1 MSSYNTI
8 ETPQD
13 YVNYTFN
20 ITSRG
25 ITEVTGELAGLSNTV
40 TTILGQ
46 LAFKTSEYLT
56 HTESLMISMGAVSA
70 ASFASATKEAMKFE
84 QAIANVQAIGG
95 ESINAMQIGQA
106 AMQYSNQFGMD
117 VNSMTEGLE
126 ALSRAGLSATNV
138 MSGVLAEGV
147 KLSKLEGMDLE
158 DSINDLIS
166 STNLLAETDIDV
178 NSQEYA
184 NAVKAMNQHIVSTSE
199 SSPIN
204 AQNIMQS
211 LQHVGGYV
219 SSNKIDQDDLFA
231 VIAQLGAKGT
241 KGEMAGTALRAF
253 VAAGQKDQAQR
264 ALSRIGLDVSDL
276 WDESGEAML
285 PISEMKDVLDN
296 ALEAR
301 GYSKQEKLEF
311 YADFVGYKQ
320 ANQIMKI
327 DSSEVQQ
334 YKETIAHAWDL
345 GKKLDTILGTTHN
358 NMQILFQTI
367 KNFMTK
373 VGQSTL
379 PILNA
384 IVTPIKWGVQL
395 LDAMPFSENITGMI
409 LAFGT
414 LKAILLIIN
423 RVVPSIASM
432 YTSFSSGEEKAKG
445 IAGHFKNMYNDLTK
459 SYDILTHITD
469 SKYLSKI
476 RVAEGFM
483 GQQSYKQH
491 QYVTQEIYKLYTQDN
506 PNADKWFE
514 LAPIERELFESLTEA
529 MKDTEV
535 YKNIEGKYKEKSQKE
550 ALNIITFMENPQRA
564 SVTYGESKQDINK
577 RISEKTQANN
587 DAVNVSQQLK
597 NEVRDFAQELNNSL
611 IKKAETQEE
620 KDITSAI
627 LNTKEALAEA
637 IGRSVAQSF
646 RTREV
651 EVSKDLGSFEID
663 KRVASGAIKQLQE
676 IEAQVSN
683 ELGDIGYFLKDD
695 IDAIDNLI
703 STVRY
708 DLQQKI
714 SAYSNTNPSYMNH
727 VQEQRMEKGISRAAK
742 TNLGLLYSSE
752 QNNIDILNVLRN
764 NKWNRPNDSR
774 LGIRDAQMDA
784 IEEALHMDSGAG
796 NDRDTRLTNIHNKLQ
811 SKYEGK
817 AKEAKIAE
825 ILEKTEAI
833 WLKAEKEKEVP
844 SVVASRHLTD
854 ARAQHIGNAIGLGGF
869 NWAQIDNAADVLTEY
884 FKDARTNPKKQ
895 QELKRADKMLFS
907 FLEEAKGAGE
917 VFNAAEV
924 EELGYL
930 IRRYKQLMAARVQA
944 EEKANKSFDKSGGWM
959 NPLSANAGPKQ
970 AYRENIKNG
979 GGFYPNADLS
989 QFSWKDNFENFMQ
1002 TAIINAFDAP
1012 VRNKWGISYGS
1023 EIEINPAYIKDTS
1036 QAFFSDTLNTLLHE
1050 SAHSILQHQ
1059 ERDIDTTS
1067 SLYIGNSE
1075 NQWRGID
1082 INVIAELEA
1091 SMVAN
1096 LAMQKMGIDV
1106 EKDQI
1111 RQEQELLKLWSEMGE
1126 PDGLLSFAD
1135 LNHLADEM
1143 ANHVNDFVE
1152 MTRTLMDVAKSQEVL
1167 SNIQPSNVLT
1177 EKEKAKLVDIEN
1189 RFASIRKKRTVFA
1202 TGPSFNQDDN
1212 INFLQSNTLFV
1223 PYKGKRYFTREQIMS
1238 DDNLSPYEMQD
1249 LENELSMMETQNQ
1262 LGSINN
1268 LDDSNDITS
1277 YNLTQAEEYTYF
1289 ANIVGE
1295 AIEQVFDN
1303 IDLIDNDIFIKIHE
1317 SIQQI
1322 YNVLTEEPI
1331 SNELTKTQDNQTFAG
1346 TNNFIIQ
1353 GDFHIDSDGTI
1364 IPKSNVVIDLKDSKS
1379 INTPFIEHELS
1390 IEELKEIFFAPI
1402 ISMVNQIST
1411 DMENFL
1417 DFAKVFSFFKKG
1429 TEIIQNKTEDELKKE
1444 LNHIAG
1450 IMQQQEHMKNVF
1462 ANLVQD
1468 LLQLS
1473 ATIQGI
1479 DTRLTQLPE
1488 SNGVLENLRKNNK
1501 ENRKRGWRNPQ
1512 EPKDSGEEIIIGS
1525 YYVPGALP
1533 KNLAPGGYPQT
1544 VKDQIEE
1551 NRRNRL
1557 KKYDDEAQ
1565 SARMQHIKR
1574 ESDNTKAMN
1583 DFLNM
1588 AHNMRVDLATK
1599 HALNP
1604 ASLNENELDFIGLN
1618 KNRDK
1623 KRTKQEPTL
1632 EDYNKQLNGFLNAP
1646 NRKQQ
1651 GRFKSAQAEIDAKWE
1666 STKNLRVFGGVI
1678 ANNGA
1683 VQGPLTTIDLAEQ
1696 KRNQSAENAKAAL
1709 QRIKERNRV
1718 IKIVED
1724 NFITQDSGYVP
1735 IGGHTGLQQAA
1746 LIKEQQEKQLDTL
1759 SVEEKSQREI
1769 REFYAHEKSLREKEH
1784 NIILENENKK
1794 AKTAQEEY
1802 ERILTERDIR
1812 NNILNLDKIIQ
1823 KAEEDIQKEKRKNI
1837 INERLLIDELNRKF
1851 NTGLYNLTDEELSL
1865 INKGEYSTAGNS
1877 KVRADALQEK
1887 RRRQREQSIAEQGQ
1901 QYANQMSGLYDAESA
1916 VDLDNY
1922 QYRAQKEAR
1931 QRKKIEENKHIA
1943 QQQISQYSAGYDAE
1957 NIPDIDD
1964 YKYRTLRESKPEEVL
1979 QGDDF
1984 WREIERQEK
1993 EAMPSKVEQANAA
2006 VERYRRHQEALQKQ
2020 MQYQLKQLFIGFNEA
2035 VKEAEEASKR
2045 ADNVM
2050 LQQEAQRRA
2059 TTKGQEHQKQSN
2071 INRQE
2076 RQKYI
2081 NDFWAEQERLE
2092 KEAIEEIAVSN
2103 AGQMFNNFDNK
2114 YAEQREYKKQ
2124 FDILSKVNEDIEKNR
2139 AGYKVKNTAKD
2150 IRQFIDD
2157 APGKGISFLGN
2168 LLGVSSKGM
2177 THKDVKQEAEE
2188 NDYLGKTSAKIT
2200 ELHESLKP
2208 FNQALY
2214 QAGEIFPP
2222 FTIAAAT
2229 MSKTM
2234 SALTMVAGAL
2244 NFIEQ
2249 LRLALLGE
2257 EYIAEEGSLTAKL
2270 LGIAATWAASNS
2282 EAALT
2287 GARIIGQIEAW
2298 KTTISETVLGAVR
2311 AFINGPLLLPIIAI
2325 LAAIAATLATLYF
2338 WEKQHANALKET
2350 QEQLQKA
2357 TAENNIAMSQYK
2369 DLKKAREAET
2379 DAIKRQQKARKE
2391 AIALYE
2397 LEAARVKRRRLVHE
2411 EANLRNDAV
2420 WGEYGLRAAMQKM
2433 GLGFIAGGDFQSQY
2447 EQYDGTTKNIRQIK
2461 EETVGNL
2468 FATSEQRQ
2476 VASVYD
2482 NNKHFFAEVEAY
2494 KEPLQALYDTE
2505 SKLIEKY
2512 GSIDDARAS
2521 REFYDA
2527 VQDFA
2532 DATGINGKTAA
2543 KMLDWLE
2550 TENKVNQAT
2559 QAMQAQADVI
2569 VARADAKALAAEVGS
2584 DDFSDEGL
2592 QNAMIYAQASS
2603 IYQDAYDKLWWDWFG
2618 NTLFYILYSML
2629 NTMSLGFG
2637 WGKETSE
2644 YAQKQE
2650 AYAEGMRELAEL
2662 GVAGLA
2668 EVGEN
2673 TAEHAERRDYGNGG
2687 GVNYGDTPFGGAKAA
2702 MAESYADQKQKED
2715 YQKYGVVYSNDEYN
2729 DLQENHDVYL
2739 HSHLQASVNDSL
2751 AQEKT
2756 YVDNETQALEQSL
2769 NQGMNQAGQQGVQG
2783 FKDGLDQHSPGA
2795 ISRSVQDEMIYSSD
2809 FIVKATPQL
2818 SKDTKQLGIQ
2828 MSNSHQDSLTMADNT
2843 QKEMDNVDKAIKD
2856 SKDTINPTAYD
2867 AGYEAGQEYGK
2878 GFQEGLEDLYSQ
2890 ISSPEAL
2897 EKTLRDRIL
2906 VRQGYGTPEGA
2917 DPNDPEVQE
2926 IQERRRQETES
2937 KLIAR
2942 GFDLPSLGGFAKSEA
2957 KAAYRVAKSGGL
2969 RSWKDASVI
2978 GRIANAAEIGITEKS
2993 ASKGL
2998 KALFSPKY
3006 GEEFGVQGGKHAIKK
3021 MFGIE
3026 ATEAV
3031 AQAPTGKIVGAVDD
3045 ALGVA
3050 RGKGGK
3056 YVEKGLS
3063 KLGIEGTEGV
3073 TEGIT
3078 KFVAKNFGDDAA
3090 KFLVK
3095 GGSKLAKA
3103 GAKAVPFVGTA
3114 ITAATSI
3121 AEHNPFEKHYN
3132 EDGTEKRAFQSSGE
3146 VLGEIGGA
3154 LASDVIGAVFGPVA
3168 GMAAGLVLEPIG
3180 EAIGGTWGW
3189 IADEV
3194 VNTDIKDIFAGGNAL
3209 LGGVPGQIF
3218 DMMSNSPIGDIG
3230 RGIWGHLDGLTGGWL
3245 GDTWENVQN
3254 SSIAELT
3261 GLDQLG
3267 GALQSAGEWLFG
3279 GGEDEEGMP
3288 SPDQITDEQIAQLEQ
3303 MGMLDTYMDKYGLNK
3318 EQADI
3323 MGQKMP
3329 QDKKVQ
3335 NKNQTTVIIKNINI
3349 NTEDDP
3355 EKIKSALMN
3364 LIIEMQEQVSPRQ
3377 VSRTVGE
3384 PPSVSTDASTDT
3396 NNQDQAEGQDEQNAN
3411 GNTNTNTNP
3420 TT

>member
-1 MSSYNTI
+1 MAKLNEKNENTEKVI
-8 ETPQD
+8 HIM
-13 YVNYTFN
+13 V
-20 ITSRG
+20 TSLCNRKCPDCC
-25 ITEVTGELAGLSNTV
+25 N
-40 TTILGQ
+40 
-46 LAFKTSEYLT
+46 
-56 HTESLMISMGAVSA
+56 
-70 ASFASATKEAMKFE
+70 
-84 QAIANVQAIGG
+84 N
-95 ESINAMQIGQA
+95 
-106 AMQYSNQFGMD
+106 QY
-117 VNSMTEGLE
+117 
-126 ALSRAGLSATNV
+126 
-138 MSGVLAEGV
+138 
-147 KLSKLEGMDLE
+147 DL
-158 DSINDLIS
+158 NDI
-166 STNLLAETDIDV
+166 
-178 NSQEYA
+178 
-184 NAVKAMNQHIVSTSE
+184 
-199 SSPIN
+199 P
-204 AQNIMQS
+204 
-211 LQHVGGYV
+211 
-219 SSNKIDQDDLFA
+219 
-231 VIAQLGAKGT
+231 
-241 KGEMAGTALRAF
+241 
-253 VAAGQKDQAQR
+253 
-264 ALSRIGLDVSDL
+264 
-276 WDESGEAML
+276 
-285 PISEMKDVLDN
+285 
-296 ALEAR
+296 
-301 GYSKQEKLEF
+301 
-311 YADFVGYKQ
+311 
-320 ANQIMKI
+320 
-327 DSSEVQQ
+327 
-334 YKETIAHAWDL
+334 
-345 GKKLDTILGTTHN
+345 
-358 NMQILFQTI
+358 
-367 KNFMTK
+367 
-373 VGQSTL
+373 
-379 PILNA
+379 
-384 IVTPIKWGVQL
+384 
-395 LDAMPFSENITGMI
+395 
-409 LAFGT
+409 
-414 LKAILLIIN
+414 
-423 RVVPSIASM
+423 
-432 YTSFSSGEEKAKG
+432 
-445 IAGHFKNMYNDLTK
+445 
-459 SYDILTHITD
+459 
-469 SKYLSKI
+469 
-476 RVAEGFM
+476 
-483 GQQSYKQH
+483 
-491 QYVTQEIYKLYTQDN
+491 YVTDE
-506 PNADKWFE
+506 
-514 LAPIERELFESLTEA
+514 
-529 MKDTEV
+529 
-535 YKNIEGKYKEKSQKE
+535 
-550 ALNIITFMENPQRA
+550 
-564 SVTYGESKQDINK
+564 
-577 RISEKTQANN
+577 
-587 DAVNVSQQLK
+587 
-597 NEVRDFAQELNNSL
+597 
-611 IKKAETQEE
+611 
-620 KDITSAI
+620 
-627 LNTKEALAEA
+627 
-637 IGRSVAQSF
+637 
-646 RTREV
+646 
-651 EVSKDLGSFEID
+651 
-663 KRVASGAIKQLQE
+663 
-676 IEAQVSN
+676 
-683 ELGDIGYFLKDD
+683 
-695 IDAIDNLI
+695 
-703 STVRY
+703 
-708 DLQQKI
+708 
-714 SAYSNTNPSYMNH
+714 
-727 VQEQRMEKGISRAAK
+727 
-742 TNLGLLYSSE
+742 
-752 QNNIDILNVLRN
+752 
-764 NKWNRPNDSR
+764 
-774 LGIRDAQMDA
+774 
-784 IEEALHMDSGAG
+784 
-796 NDRDTRLTNIHNKLQ
+796 
-811 SKYEGK
+811 
-817 AKEAKIAE
+817 
-825 ILEKTEAI
+825 
-833 WLKAEKEKEVP
+833 
-844 SVVASRHLTD
+844 
-854 ARAQHIGNAIGLGGF
+854 
-869 NWAQIDNAADVLTEY
+869 
-884 FKDARTNPKKQ
+884 
-895 QELKRADKMLFS
+895 ELKRADKMLFS

-959 NPLSANAGPKQ
+959 NPSPADIGPKQ

-979 GGFYPNADLS
+979 GGFYPNEDLS

-1002 TAIINAFDAP
+1002 TAIVTAFDAP
-1012 VRNKWGISYGS
+1012 ARNRWGASYGPT
-1023 EIEINPAYIKDTS
+1023 IEINPSYIKDTS

-1075 NQWRGID
+1075 SQWRGRE

-1111 RQEQELLKLWSEMGE
+1111 RQTEELSKLWRQMGE
-1126 PDGLLSFAD
+1126 PEGLLSFAD

-1143 ANHVNDFVE
+1143 ANHVNDFVQI
-1152 MTRTLMDVAKSQEVL
+1152 TRTLMDVAKSQEVL
-1167 SNIQPSNVLT
+1167 SNMQPSNILT
-1177 EKEKAKLVDIEN
+1177 EKEKTKLADIEN
-1189 RFASIRKKRTVFA
+1189 RFASIRKKRTGFA
-1202 TGPSFNQDDN
+1202 TGPSFNQ
-1212 INFLQSNTLFV
+1212 SNTPFI

-1277 YNLTQAEEYTYF
+1277 YNLTQAEEYTHF

-1322 YNVLTEEPI
+1322 YNVLTEEPV

-1353 GDFHIDSDGTI
+1353 GDLHIDSDGTI

-1390 IEELKEIFFAPI
+1390 IEELKEVFFAPI
-1402 ISMVNQIST
+1402 IPIVNQVSK
-1411 DMENFL
+1411 DMAEFL
-1417 DFAKVFSFFKKG
+1417 DFAKVFSLFKKG
-1429 TEIIQNKTEDELKKE
+1429 TEIIQNTTEDELKKE

-1450 IMQQQEHMKNVF
+1450 MMQQQEYMENVF
-1462 ANLVQD
+1462 ADFSQN

-1488 SNGVLENLRKNNK
+1488 SNGVLEKLRENNK
-1501 ENRKRGWRNPQ
+1501 EDRKKGWRNPQ

-1525 YYVPGALP
+1525 YYVPGAPP
-1533 KNLAPGGYPQT
+1533 KNLVPGGYPQA

-1632 EDYNKQLNGFLNAP
+1632 EDYNKQLNGFLEAP

-1683 VQGPLTTIDLAEQ
+1683 VQGPLTAIDLAEQ

-1746 LIKEQQEKQLDTL
+1746 LIKEQQEKQLDAL
-1759 SVEEKSQREI
+1759 SVEEKSRREI
-1769 REFYAHEKSLREKEH
+1769 VEFYAHEKSLREKEH

-1802 ERILTERDIR
+1802 KRILTERDIR

-1865 INKGEYSTAGNS
+1865 ISKGEYSTAGNS

-1887 RRRQREQSIAEQGQ
+1887 RRQEREQSIAEQGQ
-1901 QYANQMSGLYDAESA
+1901 QYANQMSGLYDAENA
-1916 VDLDNY
+1916 VDIDNY
-1922 QYRAQKEAR
+1922 QYRAQKEVR

-1993 EAMPSKVEQANAA
+1993 EATPSKVEQANAA
-2006 VERYRRHQEALQKQ
+2006 VESYRRHQEALHKQ
-2020 MQYQLKQLFIGFNEA
+2020 MQYQLKQLFTGLNEA

-2045 ADNVM
+2045 TDNVM

-2124 FDILSKVNEDIEKNR
+2124 FDTLSKVNEDIEKNR
-2139 AGYKVKNTAKD
+2139 AGYKIKNTAKD

-2177 THKDVKQEAEE
+2177 THKDIKEEAEE

-2257 EYIAEEGSLTAKL
+2257 EYIAEEGSLAAKL

-2397 LEAARVKRRRLVHE
+2397 LEAARVKRRKLVHD
-2411 EANLRNDAV
+2411 EADLRNDAV

-2433 GLGFIAGGDFQSQY
+2433 GLGFIAGGDFESQY
-2447 EQYDGTTKNIRQIK
+2447 ENYDGTTKNIRQIK

-2468 FATSEQRQ
+2468 FATSSQRQ
-2476 VASVYD
+2476 VASFYD
-2482 NNKHFFAEVEAY
+2482 NNSHFLAEVEAY
-2494 KEPLQALYDTE
+2494 KEPLQELYDKE

-2512 GSIDDARAS
+2512 GSIDAARGTK
-2521 REFYDA
+2521 EFEEA
-2527 VQDFA
+2527 VQEFA
-2532 DATGINGKTAA
+2532 DATGINGKTAGM
-2543 KMLDWLE
+2543 MLDWLE
-2550 TENKVNQAT
+2550 TENRVDKAT
-2559 QAMQAQADVI
+2559 TAMQATADVI
-2569 VARADAKALAAEVGS
+2569 VAKANANAMKAMYPELETEGEG
-2584 DDFSDEGL
+2584 FSGVE
-2592 QNAMIYAQASS
+2592 NAMIMAQAES
-2603 IYQDAYDKLWWDWFG
+2603 IYKDAYDQMWWDAFG
-2618 NTLFYILYSML
+2618 NRLWGYFNVLL
-2629 NTMSLGFG
+2629 AVLDPLGIFG
-2637 WGKETSE
+2637 NHMEE
-2644 YAQKQE
+2644 AQKYFGAAE
-2650 AYAEGMRELAEL
+2650 AYDEGMKELVDVGIHGLYEQGEEAAE
-2662 GVAGLA
+2662 A
-2668 EVGEN
+2668 
-2673 TAEHAERRDYGNGG
+2673 AERRDYGLGTYAID
-2687 GVNYGDTPFGGAKAA
+2687 YGDTPFGAAKEASAAAHADEQQRQAYANNGQVYSESEYLAIQDQYQQDTYGKTTQQQKQEAIQENERKRREKEKQNQESTEKQNQESTEKQNDTLSQLQSNQEVAHNDALNIIAAILGNPGAVSGAGA
-2702 MAESYADQKQKED
+2702 GVVSIAESSNPLFKSLRKRAVKDVFKFMEGGGDTLTEKIINYAKPQIKNIQAAYAD
-2715 YQKYGVVYSNDEYN
+2715 
-2729 DLQENHDVYL
+2729 
-2739 HSHLQASVNDSL
+2739 
-2751 AQEKT
+2751 
-2756 YVDNETQALEQSL
+2756 
-2769 NQGMNQAGQQGVQG
+2769 
-2783 FKDGLDQHSPGA
+2783 DGLKG
-2795 ISRSVQDEMIYSSD
+2795 VYNYG
-2809 FIVKATPQL
+2809 
-2818 SKDTKQLGIQ
+2818 KD
-2828 MSNSHQDSLTMADNT
+2828 
-2843 QKEMDNVDKAIKD
+2843 AIKG
-2856 SKDTINPTAYD
+2856 SRV
-2867 AGYEAGQEYGK
+2867 YG
-2878 GFQEGLEDLYSQ
+2878 
-2890 ISSPEAL
+2890 
-2897 EKTLRDRIL
+2897 
-2906 VRQGYGTPEGA
+2906 
-2917 DPNDPEVQE
+2917 
-2926 IQERRRQETES
+2926 
-2937 KLIAR
+2937 
-2942 GFDLPSLGGFAKSEA
+2942 
-2957 KAAYRVAKSGGL
+2957 
-2969 RSWKDASVI
+2969 
-2978 GRIANAAEIGITEKS
+2978 
-2993 ASKGL
+2993 
-2998 KALFSPKY
+2998 
-3006 GEEFGVQGGKHAIKK
+3006 
-3021 MFGIE
+3021 
-3026 ATEAV
+3026 
-3031 AQAPTGKIVGAVDD
+3031 
-3045 ALGVA
+3045 
-3050 RGKGGK
+3050 
-3056 YVEKGLS
+3056 GLS
-3063 KLGIEGTEGV
+3063 KGINALKTEAAVTKGLYSKYGAKGLLMEGNWLLDKGV
-3073 TEGIT
+3073 DAIKGSKTYSGLSEVASNIKTAPSKIGGIRGL
-3078 KFVAKNFGDDAA
+3078 VSSVSSEVGG
-3090 KFLVK
+3090 VK
-3095 GGSKLAKA
+3095 GLASSTVGGMKDILNPKTLA
-3103 GAKAVPFVGTA
+3103 GGIDDIVKGARGGGTLMKGIGKVGGRA
-3114 ITAATSI
+3114 LAFLGPALAFADKVS
-3121 AEHNPFEKHYN
+3121 ELNPFEGKHYN
-3132 EDGTEKRAFQSSGE
+3132 EDGTEKKALQATGE
-3146 VLGEIGGA
+3146 VLGTTAGALGGVAGGMAGAEVGGALGATIGTFLLPGIGTAIGGA
-3154 LASDVIGAVFGPVA
+3154 IGTVA
-3168 GMAAGLVLEPIG
+3168 GGIVGGWLGDTIFQPIG
-3180 EAIGGTWGW
+3180 EAIGGT
-3189 IADEV
+3189 
-3194 VNTDIKDIFAGGNAL
+3194 L
-3209 LGGVPGQIF
+3209 
-3218 DMMSNSPIGDIG
+3218 
-3230 RGIWGHLDGLTGGWL
+3230 GWL
-3245 GDTWENVQN
+3245 GDNLLGGIQDVASNVWNGLTEAAGGVWDAVSGVASGVWDAVSGVASGVWDFITGANDESSKPVKGILGWTPIGMGINIASGIN
-3254 SSIAELT
+3254 SWLTDSGMWDAVSGAATGVWDFITGANDESNKPIKGILGWTPIGMGINVAAGISDWLT
-3261 GLDQLG
+3261 GNGNQDKQV
-3267 GALQSAGEWLFG
+3267 QYR
-3279 GGEDEEGMP
+3279 DEAMKP
-3288 SPDQITDEQIAQLEQ
+3288 AKSKHA
-3303 MGMLDTYMDKYGLNK
+3303 
-3318 EQADI
+3318 
-3323 MGQKMP
+3323 P
-3329 QDKKVQ
+3329 QD
-3335 NKNQTTVIIKNINI
+3335 NSQTTVIIKNINI

-3384 PPSVSTDASTDT
+3384 PPAVSTDASTDT